1 MRILKFGGSS
11 VGATEG
17 ILNIK
22 KIVEGGE
29 RPAIVVVSALRGVTD
44 ALIDLAQTAASGNA

>member
-29 RPAIVVVSALRGVTD
+29 RPAIAVVSALRGVTD
-44 ALIDLAQTAASGNA
+44 ALIDLSLIHI

>member
-17 ILNIK
+17 ILNIQ
-22 KIVEGGE
+22 KIVERGE
-29 RPAIVVVSALRGVTD
+29 RPAI
-44 ALIDLAQTAASGNA
+44 AAV